1 MSGDELHLWQWR
13 YTDEFGKRR
22 VFPCRLTEEAGKK
35 LKDAERVEGTIEIPE
50 PFHTGSLFFIGWP
63 LLALRCP

>member
-35 LKDAERVEGTIEIPE
+35 LKDAERVEGIIEIPE
-50 PFHTGSLFFIGWP
+50 PFHTRVTL
-63 LLALRCP
+63 LYRLALARLCP